1 MSPCSERAD
10 NLSMKAAALFGALV
24 LLSGC
29 GHGPCGSQRIV
40 SAIVDGDET
49 SQVEV
54 DDGHVYSLKAY
65 APSYVSGM
73 SVDLCDVISKIDGSH
88 RYSI

>member
-1 MSPCSERAD
+1 
-10 NLSMKAAALFGALV
+10 MKAAALFGALV
-24 LLSGC
+24 LLCGC
-29 GHGPCGSQRIV
+29 GHGPCG
-40 SAIVDGDET
+40 T